1 MDMDLTEDDED
12 VDADVVSA
20 AVVAGF
26 VEGAAGWLLAAVVV
40 FERGSDAG
48 GAGVV
53 LVVVVDGR
61 SKNVPFCWTS
71 RAACSNS
78 SRSIPAVLI
87 PAP

>member
-1 MDMDLTEDDED
+1 MARNSLMDMDLTEDED
-12 VDADVVSA
+12 DDADDVVS

-26 VEGAAGWLLAAVVV
+26 VEGGLLLAAVAL
-40 FERGSDAG
+40 ERGSDA
-48 GAGVV
+48 AGVV
-53 LVVVVDGR
+53 LLVVVDGR

>member
-1 MDMDLTEDDED
+1 MARNSLMDMDLTEDDDAADD
-12 VDADVVSA
+12 VST
-20 AVVAGF
+20 VVAGF
-26 VEGAAGWLLAAVVV
+26 VEGAAGLLLTAV

-53 LVVVVDGR
+53 LVVVDGR